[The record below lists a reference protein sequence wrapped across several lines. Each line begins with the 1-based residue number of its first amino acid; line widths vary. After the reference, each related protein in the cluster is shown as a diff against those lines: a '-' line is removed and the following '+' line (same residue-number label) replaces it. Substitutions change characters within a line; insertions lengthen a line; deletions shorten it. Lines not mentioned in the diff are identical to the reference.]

1 MTENKNKYLVLKVD
15 IINKEVLLEQEDSNF
30 IRVSDSH
37 FDKMVKEGLYVQ
49 KFSNVDNPQD
59 IIYKTIINVTDD
71 ENNKIK

>member
-15 IINKEVLLEQEDSNF
+15 IINKEVLLEQEESSF

-49 KFSNVDNPQD
+49 KFCNIDNPDD
-59 IIYKTIINVTDD
+59 IIYKTIINIID
-71 ENNKIK
+71 EDKN